1 MQSLVKICRAAVLV
15 MSMGLA
21 VALLNPGE
29 AFAQAPQSKFA
40 EVNGVRL
47 HYLVA
52 GKGDPVVLLHGYAQT
67 SHMWLPLIA
76 KLADKHAVMAPA
88 LRGFGQSSAPA
99 DGFTK
104 AAMAQ
109 DMHALMKS

>member
-1 MQSLVKICRAAVLV
+1 MIKMLRAVGLVALAAL
-15 MSMGLA
+15 S
-21 VALLNPGE
+21 VALLDPVT

-76 KLADKHAVMAPA
+76 KLADKHTVIA
-88 LRGFGQSSAPA
+88 
-99 DGFTK
+99 
-104 AAMAQ
+104 
-109 DMHALMKS
+109 